1 MNYHLAGSDYDPGTR
16 TVTFAPN
23 QMVACI
29 DMNNIIDDRV
39 REGQECF
46 QLVII
51 VPPGSRL
58 VPGGNANVTIVDGI
72 IPQTSG
78 KQMISVIDYIDNC
91 LYRNIQ

>member
-1 MNYHLAGSDYDPGTR
+1 MDYHLAGSDYDPGTR

-29 DMNNIIDDRV
+29 NMNNIIDDRV
-39 REGQECF
+39 REEQECF

-58 VPGGNANVTIVDGI
+58 VPGGNANVTIIDVT
-72 IPQTSG
+72 PNG
-78 KQMISVIDYIDNC
+78 KQVISVITYIDNC
-91 LYRNIQ
+91 L